1 MKYIKYLI
9 IVFALFSCEKTDSK
23 KKNESRIPLVESESP
38 FTLSIPNSVFYKDI
52 SYGKHKRNKFDL
64 FTLKTDEAKS
74 LAIFIHGGGF
84 SAGDKSGEY
93 KNDVWQTWVNR
104 FLANNIAVAFIN
116 YRFLEVNE
124 DEGVIKSMNDSK
136 RALQFMRY
144 YAKDLKIDKNK
155 VILMG
160 ASAGAGT
167 SLWIGFSDD
176 MADKN
181 ADDEILRESTRVNG
195 VVAIETQANYDMA
208 EWPKTTFYEYE
219 SQGMNLDTIL
229 SMTGEQVLYLFYG
242 IQNLSELNNPAVKA
256 RMEKVDMLKLLSSG
270 DPDFYVANLSVPYTF
285 PTNSVEVFHHPL
297 HAKVLIDKAISVS
310 VNYLAFLPKMNIN
323 HTNGKTIDDFVIE
336 KIGK

>member
-1 MKYIKYLI
+1 MKYLKYLI
-9 IVFALFSCEKTDSK
+9 IVFALFSCKKTDSN

-38 FTLSIPNSVFYKDI
+38 FTLSTPNSVFYKDI
-52 SYGKHKRNKFDL
+52 SYGKHERNKFDL
-64 FTLKTDEAKS
+64 FTLKTEELKS

-84 SAGDKSGEY
+84 SEGDKSEGY
-93 KNDVWQTWVNR
+93 NDDVLQSWVNS
-104 FLANNIAVAFIN
+104 FLANNIAIAFIN
-116 YRFLEVNE
+116 YRFLEFN
-124 DEGVIKSMNDSK
+124 DNQGVIKSMNDSK

-181 ADDEILRESTRVNG
+181 ADDEILRESTRING

-242 IQNLSELNNPAVKA
+242 IQNLSELNNPAVKT

-270 DPDFYVANLSVPYTF
+270 DPDFYVVNLTVPYRF
-285 PTNSVEVFHHPL
+285 PTNSAEVSHHPL
-297 HAKVLIDKAISVS
+297 HAKVLIDKAISVG
-310 VNYLAFLPKMNIN
+310 VNYLAYIPEMGIN
-323 HTNGKTIDDFVIE
+323 HSNGKNIDDFVIE